1 MARRLPHCRAWAAS
15 QSATLEPMTLRI
27 ERVSAEGGTVIR
39 LIGRVQSDCLAEI
52 EAQIE
57 GAKPRPALDLEEVTL
72 VDIGAVRFLNACDES
87 GIELLHCAPYIQH
100 WMASDQGDGR
110 GGRGEAERRE

>member
-1 MARRLPHCRAWAAS
+1 LGRYRVCN
-15 QSATLEPMTLRI
+15 LEPMTLRI
-27 ERVSAEGGTVIR
+27 ERVSAQGRTVVR

-72 VDIGAVRFLNACDES
+72 VDVRAVRFLSVCEQS
-87 GIELLHCAPYIQH
+87 GIELLHCAPYIRH
-100 WMASDQGDGR
+100 WMAGERPGQGDGR
-110 GGRGEAERRE
+110 GGRGKAERKE